1 MGQMFSQFSTYANQ
15 VGKSQFAEELAG
27 KALYMSQAFGTSMA
41 DITGLMEGA
50 GSAGTHFG
58 VGIDEQL
65 AVLGNYSAHWAP
77 KPAAPMKAL

>member
-1 MGQMFSQFSTYANQ
+1 MPIKWAKANLPKNWQ
-15 VGKSQFAEELAG
+15 AKPC
-27 KALYMSQAFGTSMA
+27 MSQAFG
-41 DITGLMEGA
+41 INGGHYRVNGGA